1 VQFNSGRSRLP
12 LRRFI
17 VADRSMEPG
26 LVEGQGLLATPYGQ
40 ARTGQVRCFEHPDR
54 PGFWLVKR
62 VDEVAG
68 STMSVRSDNPAGVDS
83 RTLGRVP
90 VAGSY
95 RVLLDRN
102 PVGVP
107 AGHDDRVRNVLD
119 GTVFDPEF
127 VHPPHPA
134 VHGIGAFH
142 SETHVVE
149 THPRRI
155 EPIGVGVESGHADH
169 ESVRPQQPQPVPTRT
184 LPVRDVRRAEEALI
198 EVGAAP
204 HVRDREGHMMHE
216 WQVHA
221 PTVRC
226 RGEH

>member
-1 VQFNSGRSRLP
+1 

-95 RVLLDRN
+95 RVLL
-102 PVGVP
+102 
-107 AGHDDRVRNVLD
+107 A
-119 GTVFDPEF
+119 
-127 VHPPHPA
+127 
-134 VHGIGAFH
+134 I
-142 SETHVVE
+142 
-149 THPRRI
+149 PRRF
-155 EPIGVGVESGHADH
+155 
-169 ESVRPQQPQPVPTRT
+169 
-184 LPVRDVRRAEEALI
+184 
-198 EVGAAP
+198 
-204 HVRDREGHMMHE
+204 M
-216 WQVHA
+216 
-221 PTVRC
+221 
-226 RGEH
+226 